1 MARTQP
7 ELTAPVSRGQL
18 ASTGIVQ
25 NIGTAQGSDS
35 NINGLG
41 GFVNNSLGGSVD
53 RGVQSFSNAAVSPS
67 AVVQNALTGA
77 SKTTSTSSVNPQSI
91 QDDSSADVQTEVVAQ
106 TTSAAVSSPAAG
118 YYSNLTRS
126 QVDVELP
133 VNLPGAV
140 RTVSATM
147 AADVTIDQS
156 GVETSRVTGSVDDK
170 TINELLV
177 STATAEQTPDH
188 HLDGAAF
195 QGPQG
200 LPTSSVQDR
209 SDALVQ
215 PGPHPVMPSQ
225 NGTVDHE

>member
-7 ELTAPVSRGQL
+7 EITAPVSRGQL
-18 ASTGIVQ
+18 ASIGVVQ
-25 NIGTAQGSDS
+25 NIGTAQGSNS

-41 GFVNNSLGGSVD
+41 GFVNNSLGGVVD

-67 AVVQNALTGA
+67 ATIKDASTGS
-77 SKTTSTSSVNPQSI
+77 SKAVTTSSTNPQSI
-91 QDDSSADVQTEVVAQ
+91 QDDSSADVNGEKVAQ
-106 TTSAAVSSPAAG
+106 TTSAAVSSPANG

-147 AADVTIDQS
+147 AADVTISQK

-170 TINELLV
+170 TINQNLV
-177 STATAEQTPDH
+177 DTAEANAPEDH
-188 HLDGAAF
+188 WQNGAAF
-195 QGPQG
+195 SGPFG
-200 LPTSSVQDR
+200 LPTSSIQDR
-209 SDALVQ
+209 SDAEIQ
-215 PGPHPVMPSQ
+215 PGPHPVMPTQ
-225 NGTVDHE
+225 NGTAA